1 MFRCSF
7 CSRMFRSSRGLSAH
21 LQHNESH
28 RGATRSVTP
37 MTNIPIKV
45 TNTFD
50 DTDVME
56 LPNSS
61 PTHRVLFPAEQRE
74 NSSDDESLDDSVQ
87 FINQSSEPDAEESIL
102 ISYPNIEYPE
112 SEDAAEPISSIV
124 DIHEVGILV
133 LRFGWA
139 SSVREN

>member
-1 MFRCSF
+1 
-7 CSRMFRSSRGLSAH
+7 
-21 LQHNESH
+21 
-28 RGATRSVTP
+28 
-37 MTNIPIKV
+37 MTNIPINV
-45 TNTFD
+45 TNTF